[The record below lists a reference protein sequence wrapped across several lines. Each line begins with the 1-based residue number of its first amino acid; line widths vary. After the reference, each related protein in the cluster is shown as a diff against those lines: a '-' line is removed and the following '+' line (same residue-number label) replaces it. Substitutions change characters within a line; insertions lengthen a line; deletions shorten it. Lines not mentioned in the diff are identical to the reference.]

1 MNGNQA
7 GFLLEPEAIQLL
19 QAYSIPYPDHGVAHD
34 AEEAVEI
41 ADRLGY
47 PVVLKVVSYNVVHK
61 SDMGGVALGL
71 EDAPSVR
78 DAYDRILRSVA
89 DKMTGAKIQGML
101 VCEQAPS
108 GLEVIVGGLRD
119 ALFGPTVMFG
129 LGGVFVEVLKDV
141 SCRVAPLEHRDAQEM
156 IREVQGY
163 PLLAG
168 VRGQKACDVSALV
181 DLLSKVSRLMVERP
195 DIDELD
201 MNPVRVYEHGLL
213 ALDVRVMTG
222 GIKEPG

>member
-1 MNGNQA
+1 MNRNQA

-19 QAYSIPYPDHGVAHD
+19 QTYGIPYPNHRVAHSPQ
-34 AEEAVEI
+34 EAVET

-47 PVVLKVVSYNVVHK
+47 PVVLKVVSYDVVHK
-61 SDMGGVALGL
+61 SDMGGVVLGL
-71 EDAPSVR
+71 EDARGVR
-78 DAYDRILRSVA
+78 DAYDQIQRAVGDQVA
-89 DKMTGAKIQGML
+89 GAEIQGML

-141 SCRVAPLEHRDAQEM
+141 SFRVAPLEHRDAEEM

-168 VRGQKACDVSALV
+168 VRGRTACDVSALV
-181 DLLSKVSRLMVERP
+181 DLLGNVAHLMMDRP
-195 DIDELD
+195 DISELD
-201 MNPVRVYEHGLL
+201 LNPVRVYGNGLL
-213 ALDVRVMTG
+213 VLDVRVSVG
-222 GIKEPG
+222 GA